1 MDLQANA
8 SSFLQLLGGQALSRI
23 GIGIIMTDPDGRIQW
38 VNDRQQWFTGIPAEP
53 LLGLSIFEHPGLAFA
68 ELHEAIQFVLIKA
81 KSRHLLLRQEQ
92 FHGRIEVTPLMVEG
106 GLLGA
111 AVFIYEAARTTSVI
125 HDSGLQLVADEQ
137 RAMLRLLSA
146 LLDALPYPVAA
157 VAKDGAI
164 LFANEPWR
172 SEFDEDALGR
182 PVESML
188 PPPVRRQVRTAL
200 ELCLQR
206 GASELAGDYQG
217 RGDGTCY
224 WIAPLPEIKELTLGM
239 VARLGRSP
247 APDEGESDAL
257 DLQVTSFSQFT
268 SHLIHDI
275 RNPLTTLMCE
285 LDLLRNENLYEE
297 GGTHRFQSAIDLF
310 DHQVHA
316 IARILEEIEPMGPAL
331 PSAASLSSSAE
342 IIERAVLVADWR
354 RPFKSIRIALEMTDD
369 LPDLYCD
376 GLGLQK
382 ALVSLLLYALQE
394 AGAAGTVSLAVT
406 GPEAAELD
414 LRLLFS
420 SARPVLPGPVQDTPS
435 WESAS
440 FRLAMAYALIRELG
454 GRFRM
459 RRLPSGEVE
468 VNIRIQS
475 RRPLKPAQKQPL
487 SREQSVLHPLQP

>member
-8 SSFLQLLGGQALSRI
+8 SSFLQLIGGQALSRI
-23 GIGIIMTDPDGRIQW
+23 GIGILLTDPDGRIQW
-38 VNDRQQWFTGIPAEP
+38 VNDRQQWFTGIPADS
-53 LLGLSIFEHPGLAFA
+53 LLGLSIFEHPGLPFA

-92 FHGRIEVTPLMVEG
+92 FHGRIEVTPLAVEG
-106 GLLGA
+106 RLLGA

-125 HDSGLQLVADEQ
+125 QESGLQLVADEQ

-164 LFANEPWR
+164 LYANEPWR
-172 SEFDEDALGR
+172 SEYANDALGR
-182 PVESML
+182 PIESML
-188 PPPVRRQVRTAL
+188 PPPVGRPVRTAL

-206 GASELAGDYQG
+206 GAGELAGDYQG
-217 RGDGTCY
+217 RGDGTCF

-239 VARLGRSP
+239 VARLRTP
-247 APDEGESDAL
+247 QAPDEGADD
-257 DLQVTSFSQFT
+257 DLELPVSSFSQFT

-310 DHQVHA
+310 DHQVHD
-316 IARILEEIEPMGPAL
+316 IARILEEIEPLGPSL
-331 PSAASLSSSAE
+331 PTAASLSSSTE

-394 AGAAGTVSLAVT
+394 AGAAGAVSLAVT
-406 GPEAAELD
+406 GPESETLD

-420 SARPVLPGPVQDTPS
+420 SARPVLPGPVQDTPA
-435 WESAS
+435 WESAP

-459 RRLPSGEVE
+459 RRLPSDEVE
-468 VNIRIQS
+468 VSIRITN
-475 RRPLKPAQKQPL
+475 RRPPNTAHKRPFTQEQP
-487 SREQSVLHPLQP
+487 VLHRLQP